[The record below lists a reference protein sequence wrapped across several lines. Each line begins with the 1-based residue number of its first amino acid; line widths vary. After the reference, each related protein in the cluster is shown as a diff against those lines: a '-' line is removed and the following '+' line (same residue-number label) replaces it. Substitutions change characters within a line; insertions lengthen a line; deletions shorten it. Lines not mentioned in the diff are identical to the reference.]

1 MRLGARKAR
10 LTIVLVVVL
19 VLERWGRC
27 CLIKPPFDVR
37 RYVSEPKTT
46 RSIENEDDDENE
58 DDCKARLLA
67 PDLIPRSPKKSAQ

>member
-1 MRLGARKAR
+1 MRSRAGKAP

-19 VLERWGRC
+19 VLERWGGC

-46 RSIENEDDDENE
+46 RSIADEDHYE
-58 DDCKARLLA
+58 ARILLA
-67 PDLIPRSPKKSAQ
+67 SRLGAMRVLFAALIARI

>member
-1 MRLGARKAR
+1 MRSRAGKAP

-19 VLERWGRC
+19 VLERWGGC

-46 RSIENEDDDENE
+46 RSIEDEDD
-58 DDCKARLLA
+58 
-67 PDLIPRSPKKSAQ
+67 